1 MRGRKIL
8 IKIGE
13 KMAGEDTKCYLCEK
27 EAKRWDYLNGSMR
40 IECSGCKRKYEFSL
54 DIRNHRMD
62 EEQTQLFFEGEETR
76 NKIPLTEGQKQRL
89 IIYIDMNPKKEEFV
103 NIGLDLYDILTKEF

>member
-1 MRGRKIL
+1 
-8 IKIGE
+8 
-13 KMAGEDTKCYLCEK
+13 MAGEDTKCYLCEG
-27 EAKRWDYLNGSMR
+27 EAKKWDFLNGGLR
-40 IECSGCKRKYEFSL
+40 VECSDRKRKYEFSL
-54 DIRNHRMD
+54 DIRNHRMN
-62 EEQTQLFFEGEETR
+62 EEQTLLFFEGEETR